1 VQTRRPRLAP
11 PLTPLDRPLALSD
24 RVYHTL
30 RQFLREGRLGA
41 GERLREVPLAAQL
54 GVSRTPIREA
64 LARLASEGLV
74 AVEGRG
80 YVSRGVSSDDVEDIY
95 ELRFLLEPAAI
106 RQAAAT
112 ARDPQAHAPL
122 AAAVRECAVADR
134 AEDADAFMAGN
145 ARFRSV
151 WLGMVRNRQL
161 VRAIERYAS
170 HVQHLRLITLSDPRV
185 RAVALAGMTR
195 ISAALAAGDG
205 EGASRAMRDQLTAAR
220 QALRE
225 AGGAARKG
233 VRRAAPKRV
242 RLAVP
247 KRARRTAART

>member
-1 VQTRRPRLAP
+1 MSNSGVRALAP
-11 PLTPLDRPLALSD
+11 DLKPLERPLALGD

-30 RQFLREGRLGA
+30 RQLLREGRMGA
-41 GERLREVPLAAQL
+41 GEPLREVPLAAQL

-74 AVEGRG
+74 ATEGRS
-80 YVSRGVSSDDVEDIY
+80 YVSGGVSSDDVEDIY

-106 RQAAAT
+106 RQAAAA
-112 ARDPQAHAPL
+112 ARDPRVRAPL
-122 AAAVRECAVADR
+122 EAAVRECAAAHR
-134 AEDADAFMAGN
+134 AGDADAFMAGN
-145 ARFRSV
+145 ARFRAV

-185 RAVALAGMTR
+185 RAVALAGMKR

-205 EGASRAMRDQLTAAR
+205 EGAGRAMRDQLQAAR
-220 QALRE
+220 QALR
-225 AGGAARKG
+225 AANGPASKRS
-233 VRRAAPKRV
+233 RRAAV
-242 RLAVP
+242 R
-247 KRARRTAART
+247 T

>member
-1 VQTRRPRLAP
+1 MHKGTRRTHLTAQLK
-11 PLTPLDRPLALSD
+11 PLERPLALGD

-30 RQFLREGRLGA
+30 RQLLREGRMGA
-41 GERLREVPLAAQL
+41 GERLREVSLAAQL

-80 YVSRGVSSDDVEDIY
+80 YVSRGVSTDDVADIY

-106 RQAAAT
+106 RQAAAA
-112 ARDPQAHAPL
+112 ARDPKTHAPL
-122 AAAVRECAVADR
+122 EAAVRECAAADR
-134 AEDADAFMAGN
+134 AGDADAFMAGN
-145 ARFRSV
+145 ARFRAL

-185 RAVALAGMTR
+185 RAVALAGMKR
-195 ISAALAAGDG
+195 ISAALAIGDA
-205 EGASRAMRDQLTAAR
+205 EAAARAMRDQLEAAR
-220 QALRE
+220 IALQA
-225 AGGAARKG
+225 AGGGKKRI
-233 VRRAAPKRV
+233 RRAPV
-242 RLAVP
+242 RA
-247 KRARRTAART
+247 

>member
-1 VQTRRPRLAP
+1 MQTRRPRLAP
-11 PLTPLDRPLALSD
+11 QLKPLDRPLALSD

-30 RQFLREGRLGA
+30 HQLLREGRMGA

-74 AVEGRG
+74 TVEGRS

-95 ELRFLLEPAAI
+95 ELRFLLEPTAI

-112 ARDPQAHAPL
+112 ARDPKAHAPL
-122 AAAVRECAVADR
+122 AAAVRECAAADR
-134 AEDADAFMAGN
+134 AGDGDAFMAGN

-170 HVQHLRLITLSDPRV
+170 HVQHLRRITLSDPRV
-185 RAVALAGMTR
+185 RAVALSGMKRT
-195 ISAALAAGDG
+195 SAALAAGDG
-205 EGASRAMRDQLTAAR
+205 ERASRAMRDQLTAAR

-225 AGGAARKG
+225 AGGAARDRP
-233 VRRAAPKRV
+233 RRSAPKRT
-242 RLAVP
+242 
-247 KRARRTAART
+247 RRTTARA

>member
-11 PLTPLDRPLALSD
+11 QLTPLDRPLALSD
-24 RVYHTL
+24 RVYQTL
-30 RQFLREGRLGA
+30 RALLREGKMDA

-80 YVSRGVSSDDVEDIY
+80 YVSGGVGHGDVDDIY
-95 ELRFLLEPAAI
+95 ELRDLLEPAAI
-106 RQAAAT
+106 RQAAEL
-112 ARDPQAHAPL
+112 ARDPKVHAPL
-122 AAAVRECAVADR
+122 ATAVRECAAAHR
-134 AEDADAFMAGN
+134 AGDADAFMAGN

-170 HVQHLRLITLSDPRV
+170 HVQHLRLATLSASHV
-185 RAVALAGMTR
+185 REVALAGMKR
-195 ISAALAAGDG
+195 ISAALAAGDA
-205 EGASRAMRDQLTAAR
+205 GAAARAMRDQLEAAR
-220 QALRE
+220 QALL
-225 AGGAARKG
+225 ASGAAPR
-233 VRRAAPKRV
+233 
-242 RLAVP
+242 
-247 KRARRTAART
+247 KRARRAAARR